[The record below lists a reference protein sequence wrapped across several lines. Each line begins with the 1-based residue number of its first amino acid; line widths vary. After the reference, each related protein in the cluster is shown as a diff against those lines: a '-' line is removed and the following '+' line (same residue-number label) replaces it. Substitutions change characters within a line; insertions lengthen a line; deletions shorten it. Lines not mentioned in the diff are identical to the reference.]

1 MESLYRSLLVPTR
14 IMLKASNIVMQLTL
28 YGAGCIAALFYF
40 VWVFRLIL
48 TKGPKRVFQKIQ
60 RLPPE
65 ILTDSCYG
73 EHKYLTLKS
82 GIRLHY
88 VAAGEEGACLMLF
101 LHGFPQSWFSWRH
114 QLKEFSQ
121 AFKVVALDM
130 KGYGLSDAPLARE
143 CYQRDVILEDIQG
156 VIKALGSNG
165 KDGDPKCI
173 LVGHNWGAAIAC
185 EFAANYPN
193 MVEKLIFMNGIP
205 AHVLFE
211 YLLKNLTQIIKSM
224 YIFLFQLS
232 KIPEWLSSLD
242 DFHII
247 KVAITSEKTRI
258 QDTNSQQRNCNP
270 TLYYFSRPNALTPPI
285 NYYRNILSWIPPKRR
300 DILVPTLLLW
310 GQKDAYMEDGLVNQ
324 ILPYLQGSY
333 HVHFF
338 PDGSHWIPEEQPE
351 KVNQVIWD
359 FLQGKKSEKEL
370 E

>member
-1 MESLYRSLLVPTR
+1 MASLYRSLLVPTR

-28 YGAGCIAALFYF
+28 YGAGCIAALFYSM
-40 VWVFRLIL
+40 WAFRLIL
-48 TKGPKRVFQKIQ
+48 TKGPSQVFRKIE
-60 RLPPE
+60 RLPPK

-82 GIRLHY
+82 GTRLHY
-88 VAAGEEGACLMLF
+88 VTAGEEGACLMLF

-114 QLKEFSQ
+114 QLKAFSEE
-121 AFKVVALDM
+121 FKVVALDM
-130 KGYGLSDAPLARE
+130 KGYGLSDAPLAWE
-143 CYQRDVILEDIQG
+143 CYQRDIILEDIQD
-156 VIKALGSNG
+156 VIEALGSSG
-165 KDGDPKCI
+165 KDEDPKCI

-211 YLLKNLTQIIKSM
+211 YFPKSLTQIIKSM
-224 YIFLFQLS
+224 YIFLFQLP
-232 KIPEWLSSLD
+232 KIPEWLCSLD

-247 KVAITSEKTRI
+247 KAGRTSEKTRI
-258 QDTNSQQRNCNP
+258 QNVDSQQSLA
-270 TLYYFSRPNALTPPI
+270 LYNFSRPNALTPPI
-285 NYYRNILSWIPPKRR
+285 NYYRNILSWIPPKHK

-310 GQKDAYMEDGLVNQ
+310 GKKDAYMEDGLLNQ

-333 HVHFF
+333 HIRFF
-338 PDGSHWIPEEQPE
+338 PDASHWLPEEQPE

-359 FLQGKKSEKEL
+359 FLQGKQSDEEL

>member
-165 KDGDPKCI
+165 KD
-173 LVGHNWGAAIAC
+173 
-185 EFAANYPN
+185 
-193 MVEKLIFMNGIP
+193 
-205 AHVLFE
+205 E